1 MPARRPTADL
11 NVWDDGGA
19 ATRSDPAKSRARA
32 PRHPDGEITMS
43 EMIICNNDRWGR
55 AYNLGKDCPIGAPAL
70 AR

>member
-1 MPARRPTADL
+1 MPGLPRPL
-11 NVWDDGGA
+11 
-19 ATRSDPAKSRARA
+19 
-32 PRHPDGEITMS
+32 DGEITMP